1 MKTVSEKKIL
11 NIADGSERQYSVSH
25 FYRMKNATVHYT
37 YSAGKTVCQSDYYC
51 HFYEPSHYCLMYFI
65 SGKGSLRHGS
75 EKFSP
80 KGSDLFILHQGVEW
94 EYETDPDDPWQL
106 IWININTDF
115 FRPLLEFYGL
125 GETVRLEASNV
136 HPILEKIFQILENK
150 DGTVFERR
158 DAVTRE
164 IFHIIRDLSR
174 LVLFPKSDSKQEDD
188 ARRMKEYIDDH
199 ITDDLRVSEISHTV
213 FRSEGDATTI
223 FRRFYNTPIKRYI
236 LEAKLRIAA
245 QHLAETRLSVS
256 EISSML
262 SFCDAQHFSRT
273 FREFYN
279 ASPLQYRKAAQKNK
293 ADDPRS

>member
-1 MKTVSEKKIL
+1 MKLVTENKIL
-11 NIADGSERQYSVSH
+11 NIAEDSEIQYSISNT
-25 FYRMKNATVHYT
+25 YRTKNTAITT
-37 YSAGKTVCQSDYYC
+37 CYSVGKTVCQSDYFC
-51 HFYEPSHYCLMYFI
+51 HFLNPNHYCFMFFI
-65 SGKGSLRHGS
+65 SGKGSLRHGN
-75 EKFSP
+75 ENFSP
-80 KGSDLFILHQGVEW
+80 KEGDLFLLHKEVEW
-94 EYETDPDDPWQL
+94 EYATDPEDPWQL
-106 IWININTDF
+106 VWVNASTDF
-115 FRPLLEFYGL
+115 IKPLLEFYGL
-125 GETVRLEASNV
+125 GETVRVEAPNV
-136 HPILEKIFQILENK
+136 RPTLEKIFQILENK
-150 DGTVFERR
+150 DGTVFDRR

-164 IFHIIRDLSR
+164 ILHVIRDLSR
-174 LVLFPKSDSKQEDD
+174 IVLLPKSDSKQEED

-293 ADDPRS
+293 AES